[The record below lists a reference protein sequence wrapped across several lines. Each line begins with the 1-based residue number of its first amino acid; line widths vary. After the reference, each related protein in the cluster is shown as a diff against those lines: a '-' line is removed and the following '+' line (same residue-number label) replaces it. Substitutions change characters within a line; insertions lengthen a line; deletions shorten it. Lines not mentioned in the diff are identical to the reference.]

1 MKFWEVL
8 KVAFGSLRGNKL
20 RSSLTVLGI
29 VIGIFSIISI
39 STVITMLQNSI
50 SEGLSQLGKNTF
62 QIQKFPAMQ
71 QGRLSDKIRNRKNL
85 TIEEYYRLREMLRR
99 KPSWSAPSSG
109 SSASSSS
116 RNTTRPTPTSSWPA
130 PRPRPC

>member
-8 KVAFGSLRGNKL
+8 KVAFASLRGNKL

-50 SEGLSQLGKNTF
+50 SEGLSSLGKNTF

-85 TIEEYYRLREMLRR
+85 TIEDYYRLR
-99 KPSWSAPSSG
+99 PPQNFSG
-109 SSASSSS
+109 GAA
-116 RNTTRPTPTSSWPA
+116 RGWRW
-130 PRPRPC
+130 